1 MGNHKPEN
9 RDIVCL
15 DELREVYRVPLV
27 VGEYGLTH
35 HRPGGIE
42 DIPDIAEVRRLGVE
56 RWDVHGTSLERVY
69 DTPQTVRIT
78 KKGRLLCACPRSWSV
93 GLVCVHMAAVK
104 RLDLPEREPV
114 PESFIP
120 FDFAPA
126 DTRAAAEMPA
136 TASSTGDK
144 ARG

>member
-15 DELREVYRVPLV
+15 DELPEVYRVPLV
-27 VGEYGLTH
+27 VGEYGLTY

-42 DIPDIAEVRRLGVE
+42 DIPDTAEVYRLRTE
-56 RWDVHGTSLERVY
+56 RWDMYGTSLERVY

-78 KKGRLLCACPRSWSV
+78 MKGRLLCTCPRSWSV

-120 FDFAPA
+120 FDFTSADEPA
-126 DTRAAAEMPA
+126 VAEV
-136 TASSTGDK
+136 SSTPSLTDNKSCG
-144 ARG
+144 